1 MHLKEKSSMTMSDLL
16 KAVHVHKEAESNLQ
30 DWGYYS
36 SYNSK
41 DNNTPMTN
49 LMERRQKVILPR

>member
-1 MHLKEKSSMTMSDLL
+1 MTMSDLL
-16 KAVHVHKEAESNLQ
+16 KAVHVDKEAESNLQ